1 MLWPET
7 GAQNR
12 RKQLPLRKVRTEEV
26 LPWFLMSIQL
36 KNEDW
41 LFPNFLAV

>member
-12 RKQLPLRKVRTEEV
+12 RKQLQLRKLRIEEV
-26 LPWFLMSIQL
+26 LPWFLMPIHL

-41 LFPNFLAV
+41 LFPSFLAL